1 MKLFNRN
8 MKLFVLLAMIVGLLA
23 ACGANE
29 GKKVKLQSPIVAGQQ
44 QPKTPVIAEPVIKVI
59 DQFCTDDQFNQGFF
73 EGYYMGRELQIF
85 TGQQLKDISQ
95 FREFC
100 KKPKEERTPYDY
112 GYISGRVVD
121 SLVVGIVPYLGRD
134 AIALLRAAGLIF

>member
-1 MKLFNRN
+1 MKLFA
-8 MKLFVLLAMIVGLLA
+8 LLAIIAGLLIS
-23 ACGANE
+23 CGASA
-29 GKKVKLQSPIVAGQQ
+29 GKTVKLQSPVIVAGQQ
-44 QPKTPVIAEPVIKVI
+44 QLKTPVIAEPVIKVI
-59 DQFCTDDQFNQGFF
+59 DQFCVDDQFNQGFF
-73 EGYYMGRELQIF
+73 EGYYMGREKQIF
-85 TGQQLKDISQ
+85 TGQQLEDISK